1 MTTIPL
7 RRTIL
12 PRLLVKKEYLNI
24 IFWLLLFLKSPDI
37 LRHIDMTA
45 APIDP
50 GALSAIILSVLAVLI
65 FLAVTWWVI
74 KTLWPSLADYSEH
87 LFETDFISLS
97 PWQNI
102 LIFLAFYMSLLWA
115 FVCTLSAVLG

>member
-7 RRTIL
+7 RRIIL
-12 PRLLVKKEYLNI
+12 PRLLIKREYLSI
-24 IFWLLLFLKSPDI
+24 VFWLLLFLESPGM
-37 LRHIDMTA
+37 LRHIDITA

-74 KTLWPSLADYSEH
+74 KTLWPALANYSEH

-102 LIFLAFYMSLLWA
+102 LIYLAFYLSLLLA
-115 FVCTLSAVLG
+115 FVFTLSAVLG